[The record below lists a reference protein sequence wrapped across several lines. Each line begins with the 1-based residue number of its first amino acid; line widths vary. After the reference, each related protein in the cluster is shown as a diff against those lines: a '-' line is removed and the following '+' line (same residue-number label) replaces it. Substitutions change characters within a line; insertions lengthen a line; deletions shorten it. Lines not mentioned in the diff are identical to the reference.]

1 MRREEEDKED
11 NAEDEEAVMKA
22 RAVDDWKDYNPC
34 GACNQKLTTCDL
46 EDYRLIFNTLFHLQS
61 SNL

>member
-1 MRREEEDKED
+1 MPI
-11 NAEDEEAVMKA
+11 EDEEAVMKA
-22 RAVDDWKDYNPC
+22 RAVDDWKDYSPC
-34 GACNQKLTTCDL
+34 GACNQKPTTCDL